1 MIRFTKPKHNKETK
15 ANYVVVDEKEAIE
28 RLGRIEDI
36 LEKYNIENNIELE
49 RLVILGSSAY
59 SRIKLAMGHR
69 VYFLSGKKIRR
80 AHLIGYA
87 DNGLSLDELVI
98 EKKGQTATIPYT
110 HLYISRHEVKRAKK
124 GRQLYHLNKKQF
136 ESILNSTKYKK
147 KTYLLECGRGTD
159 TFVVVQKVLKAYY
172 KTLLDKEYTLEEL
185 KAKFNFDIEK
195 EFPKERK
202 EYVEKAKHIKDK
214 WI

>member
-1 MIRFTKPKHNKETK
+1 MIRFTKPKYNKETK
-15 ANYVVVDEKEAIE
+15 ANYVVVDDKKAIE

-87 DNGLSLDELVI
+87 DNGLSLDELLI

>member
-1 MIRFTKPKHNKETK
+1 MIRYTKPRYNKETK
-15 ANYVVVDEKEAIE
+15 TNYIVQDNQEAIE

-36 LEKYNIENNIELE
+36 LDKYQIENNIELE
-49 RLVILGSSAY
+49 RLIILGSSAY

-87 DNGLSLDELVI
+87 NNGLSLDELLI

-110 HLYISRHEVKRAKK
+110 HLYISKHEVKRAKK

-136 ESILNSTKYKK
+136 EVFLPNTNYKK

-159 TFVVVQKVLKAYY
+159 SFIIVQKVLKAYY
-172 KTLLDKEYTLEEL
+172 KTLLDKEYSFDEL
-185 KAKFNFDIEK
+185 KEKFHFDIEK
-195 EFPKERK
+195 EYPKERK
-202 EYVEKAKHIKDK
+202 DYISNAKNIKDK

>member
-1 MIRFTKPKHNKETK
+1 MIRFTKPKYNKDNKT
-15 ANYVVVDEKEAIE
+15 NYVVSNPVQACE

-49 RLVILGSSAY
+49 RLIILGSSAY

-87 DNGLSLDELVI
+87 DNGLSLDELLI

-110 HLYISRHEVKRAKK
+110 HLYISRHEVKRARK
-124 GRQLYHLNKKQF
+124 GRQIYHLNKKQF
-136 ESILNSTKYKK
+136 ELIFKDAKYKK

-159 TFVVVQKVLKAYY
+159 EFVVVQKVLKAYY

-185 KAKFNFDIEK
+185 KEKFNFDIEK
-195 EFPKERK
+195 EYPKERK
-202 EYVEKAKHIKDK
+202 EYVELSKHIKDK

>member
-1 MIRFTKPKHNKETK
+1 MIRFTKPKYNKETK
-15 ANYVVVDEKEAIE
+15 ANYVVVDDKEAIE

-87 DNGLSLDELVI
+87 DNGLSLDELLI

>member
-1 MIRFTKPKHNKETK
+1 MVRYTKPKYNKENKT
-15 ANYVVVDEKEAIE
+15 NYVVFDELAATE
-28 RLGRIEDI
+28 RLGRLEDI
-36 LEKYNIENNIELE
+36 LEKYNIDNNIELE

-87 DNGLSLDELVI
+87 DNGLSLDELLI

-136 ESILNSTKYKK
+136 ETILTNTNYKK

-185 KAKFNFDIEK
+185 KTKFNFDIEQ

-202 EYVEKAKHIKDK
+202 EYVEKVKHIKDK